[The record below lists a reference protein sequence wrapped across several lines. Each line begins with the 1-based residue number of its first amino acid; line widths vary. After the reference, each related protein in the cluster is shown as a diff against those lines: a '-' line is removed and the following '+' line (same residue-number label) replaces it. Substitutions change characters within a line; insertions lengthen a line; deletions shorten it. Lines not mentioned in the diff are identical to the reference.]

1 MLYHIDDVISEHW
14 LCEYIAVCKDAR
26 PEKTSSNMLKPP
38 EETDKRRHSLGGK
51 LAAALHL

>member
-1 MLYHIDDVISEHW
+1 MCI
-14 LCEYIAVCKDAR
+14 YIAVCKDAR